1 MAASTAFHSVGLL
14 NVLREYVCGGLRGTR
29 LRVMR
34 LVSTAISTPLVTIG
48 GKKCRLDALR
58 ARSSLRAVVLSCYRA
73 RFARRKTFIL
83 SWNLFGIWNLEFG
96 ISDDRGQR
104 LRGHLVSTFSLE
116 SLLNQFLIIAFG
128 IIAEVS
134 QTLFL
139 GGALQKIGCSTG
151 GTLDVDR
158 LLP

>member
-1 MAASTAFHSVGLL
+1 MSFVRCQAGLL
-14 NVLREYVCGGLRGTR
+14 SAVCWSAGL
-29 LRVMR
+29 
-34 LVSTAISTPLVTIG
+34 P
-48 GKKCRLDALR
+48 
-58 ARSSLRAVVLSCYRA
+58 AVVCDLLVRGSGGQLVRVLGCH
-73 RFARRKTFIL
+73 
-83 SWNLFGIWNLEFG
+83 LF
-96 ISDDRGQR
+96 
-104 LRGHLVSTFSLE
+104 STFSLE

>member
-1 MAASTAFHSVGLL
+1 MEFPLTAA
-14 NVLREYVCGGLRGTR
+14 YGLRSAVGQ
-29 LRVMR
+29 
-34 LVSTAISTPLVTIG
+34 
-48 GKKCRLDALR
+48 
-58 ARSSLRAVVLSCYRA
+58 RSS
-73 RFARRKTFIL
+73 
-83 SWNLFGIWNLEFG
+83 
-96 ISDDRGQR
+96 
-104 LRGHLVSTFSLE
+104 GHLVSTFSLE
-116 SLLNQFLIIAFG
+116 SLLNQNLIIAFG